1 MPLIWRN
8 KIEQCAFDGIIVYGP
23 HCEPDIRGNVI
34 ANNRKS
40 GIKIMKNA
48 IAHIGGNSLED
59 IDYLPDMPQI
69 DLQQIPINPDGLM
82 QTPGVAP
89 PKLSAESLS
98 TLEAIQKESP
108 QLDNKYFRNQMTM
121 KYLKDYVDGTFR
133 LKSFPNCNVIR
144 YNYNQGILIVE
155 GCHAT
160 IIANKIDANIKAN
173 IALGGEGSGKTK
185 IKFNRIENSK
195 SEGIFVIEGEDQ
207 LLIDQN
213 VIKNNFYGIV
223 LVDSNGVIKEN
234 QIMNNYTS
242 GLLTEKNTVAKIHSN
257 VISNNMTTG
266 IIIKDPSLPDL
277 KKNSIK
283 ENNMF

>member
-1 MPLIWRN
+1 
-8 KIEQCAFDGIIVYGP
+8 
-23 HCEPDIRGNVI
+23 
-34 ANNRKS
+34 
-40 GIKIMKNA
+40 
-48 IAHIGGNSLED
+48 
-59 IDYLPDMPQI
+59 
-69 DLQQIPINPDGLM
+69 
-82 QTPGVAP
+82 
-89 PKLSAESLS
+89 
-98 TLEAIQKESP
+98 
-108 QLDNKYFRNQMTM
+108 M

-155 GCHAT
+155 GSHAT

-213 VIKNNFYGIV
+213 IIKNNFYGIV

-257 VISNNMTTG
+257 TISNNMTTG